1 MTGWTLWAGAAM
13 RPRGLSVANR
23 RPLDATGQSAGFKK
37 RVREF
42 RPDDGGATSASRRN
56 AGPLPEGAAVSDEPQ
71 WRRVGARAL
80 GQN

>member
-1 MTGWTLWAGAAM
+1 V
-13 RPRGLSVANR
+13 RSRGFFRTANR
-23 RPLDATGQSAGFKK
+23 HRLDAAQCGAGFKK

-42 RPDDGGATSASRRN
+42 RPDGGGATSASRRN

-71 WRRVGARAL
+71 RRRVGARAL